1 MNNRV
6 CGESV
11 NTARDGRHLLD
22 AWSTDAT
29 PSDVQSRERRR
40 RYPSDMSAAGPLL
53 DHSTSREGGGPHI
66 NGPHSD
72 FGSSGLSGSH
82 TRPLKRQKG
91 ISSQPTRAGKNLDF
105 FAEKN

>member
-53 DHSTSREGGGPHI
+53 DHSTSREGEGGGPHI
-66 NGPHSD
+66 NGPPLR
-72 FGSSGLSGSH
+72 FRLI
-82 TRPLKRQKG
+82 RPIRVTYSPAQTPKRDK
-91 ISSQPTRAGKNLDF
+91 
-105 FAEKN
+105 FAAHQSW

>member
-53 DHSTSREGGGPHI
+53 DHSTSREGGGSAHQRAPTPISAHPAYPGHI
-66 NGPHSD
+66 LARSNA
-72 FGSSGLSGSH
+72 
-82 TRPLKRQKG
+82 KKG
-91 ISSQPTRAGKNLDF
+91 
-105 FAEKN
+105 